1 MIARPGKNVDHEL
14 LAGSSAHYED
24 TAYYEKTY
32 AKRTD
37 DVAFYV
43 QRAAALAKKTKRAA
57 GQAESASIL
66 EYGCGNGRVTL
77 PLAREGHTILGVDL
91 SEPMLQSL
99 RTKLALE
106 PPEVRARVQT
116 RHGDMRA
123 LALRRKFE
131 LVLCPFNTFLHL
143 YERED
148 VERFLARVR
157 AHLAPRGRL
166 LVDVSIPEP
175 SELARPSSRL
185 YRTRPFV
192 YPGVGRVRYGERF
205 DYDGLR
211 QVLFVSMHFEPENGS
226 RRFMTPLTHRQFYPR
241 ELEALLHYNGFSIE
255 EQIGDFSG
263 PAEPSSRHLSIV
275 ASVRRM
281 ASSKPTRRS

>member
-1 MIARPGKNVDHEL
+1 MTRRPASVDHEL

-24 TAYYEKTY
+24 TAYYQKTY
-32 AKRTD
+32 ATRTE

-43 QRAAALAKKTKRAA
+43 ERAAAFSRKNRP
-57 GQAESASIL
+57 ASIL
-66 EYGCGNGRVTL
+66 EYGCGNGRITL
-77 PLAREGHTILGVDL
+77 PLAREGHAIVGVDL
-91 SEPMLQSL
+91 SEPMLRDL
-99 RTKLALE
+99 DARLALE
-106 PPEVRARVQT
+106 LAEVRARVQT

-123 LALRRKFE
+123 LTLRKKFE

-148 VERFLARVR
+148 VERFLSRVR
-157 AHLAPRGRL
+157 AHLAPRGRF

-211 QVLFVSMHFEPENGS
+211 QVLFVSMHFEPESGS
-226 RRFMTPLTHRQFYPR
+226 PRFMTPLTHRQFYPR
-241 ELEALLHYNGFSIE
+241 ELEALLHYNGFRID

-263 PAEPSSRHLSIV
+263 PAEASSRHLSIV

-281 ASSKPTRRS
+281 ASSISMRRS